1 MTISPP
7 RTRTTCLLAALLG
20 IAAAALSFA
29 QPNAPSRP
37 PTLAQPAPVEDAGN
51 ADLAILLKGVRE
63 IASPGVPGPVAV
75 WGPNAFAVA
84 TGQYS
89 NTRAPVVAAA
99 RVGGQTDPAINQ
111 GGRVVIFGHS
121 AYLDAKTAAAG
132 DTGTLLS
139 NAARW
144 VSPRNASA
152 QTKTRVGVVGGG
164 GGGGGEGDLGSV
176 LGAGFEI
183 VRLGRADWTQTS
195 VDILVFPGGDLSAD
209 QVEALQAHLRSGKGA
224 LIAATGWGWCQL
236 NGGKPIV
243 LSGFSK
249 ALAPFGLG
257 WTERTL
263 ETDTRERY
271 LTRSAPAPLLHAVVA
286 FDALNDH
293 DLGKR
298 PLAPAEV
305 DQAVAS
311 VELAAQ
317 ILPKADTAL
326 RPRLDQRLKTL
337 EGELVPTRKNPL
349 TNKQPLRRV
358 LLTHQIASIMQ
369 SPRQARTAHPAAA
382 EFPGLAPVDAPR
394 VARAVDINTAIPD
407 WQSTGTYAS
416 AGETITIA
424 IPETALDA
432 GLKVRIGCHTDALW
446 HKDHWDRCPDVSWDF
461 KITAAQT
468 EIATPFGGLVYIE
481 VPKGCKA
488 GVVAARISNIVD
500 APLFVAGKT
509 SLEDWRAR
517 IRNFPAPWAEIAS
530 GKIIVTV
537 PSSHVRTLDD
547 PEALMRIWDE
557 VADAA
562 ADLAARPRERARP
575 ERYVADVQISAGY
588 MHSGYP
594 IMTHLDAADDMVS
607 AAALRKGTWG
617 LYHEL
622 GHNHQN
628 ADWTFGGT
636 GEVTVNL
643 FSMYIIEKVCNV
655 RHGQTHE
662 AFKNRERSIGVHL
675 AQGAP
680 FEKWKSDPFLA
691 LYMYCQLEEAF
702 GWDAFKTVFTEYR
715 DLPKDERPKTDEQK
729 RDQWMVRF
737 SRTVGKNLGPFFQAW
752 GVPTSERARAS
763 IKDLPVWM
771 PPEFPPN

>member
-1 MTISPP
+1 MTTMRRRVLIGCVLATLLGGVCALSTARAQPTSASPKKP
-7 RTRTTCLLAALLG
+7 APTPVDDTGNPDLAA
-20 IAAAALSFA
+20 
-29 QPNAPSRP
+29 
-37 PTLAQPAPVEDAGN
+37 
-51 ADLAILLKGVRE
+51 LLKGVRE

-75 WGPNAFAVA
+75 WGPDAFAVA

-99 RVGGQTDPAINQ
+99 RVGES
-111 GGRVVIFGHS
+111 GRVVIFGHS

-132 DTGTLLS
+132 DTGTLLA

-144 VSPRNASA
+144 VSRRDAAPE
-152 QTKTRVGVVGGG
+152 TKTRVGVVGGNDTLGGVLG
-164 GGGGGEGDLGSV
+164 GG
-176 LGAGFEI
+176 FE
-183 VRLGRADWTQTS
+183 VVGLPRADWTLTF
-195 VDILVFPGGDLSAD
+195 VDVLVFPGGDLTAK

-224 LIAATGWGWCQL
+224 LVAATGWGWCQL

-271 LTRSAPAPLLHAVVA
+271 LMRSAPAPLLHATAA
-286 FDALNDH
+286 FDALNEH
-293 DLGKR
+293 DAGMRTLS
-298 PLAPAEV
+298 PAEV

-317 ILPKADTAL
+317 ILPNADTVL

-369 SPRQARTAHPAAA
+369 SPRQARIAHPAAA
-382 EFPGLAPVDAPR
+382 EFPGLAPTDAPR
-394 VARAVDINTAIPD
+394 VSRTIDINTAIPD
-407 WQSTGTYAS
+407 WQSTGTYAN

-424 IPETALDA
+424 IPESAIDA

-446 HKDHWDRCPDVSWDF
+446 HKDHWDRCPDVSWDVR
-461 KITAAQT
+461 ITGAQT

-481 VPKGCKA
+481 VPKGCAA
-488 GVVAARISNIVD
+488 GVVAAKISNIVD

-509 SLEDWRAR
+509 SLEDWRSR
-517 IRNFPAPWAEIAS
+517 IRNAPAPWAEIAS

-537 PSSHVRTLDD
+537 PSAHIRILDD
-547 PEALMRIWDE
+547 PEALMRVWDE

-562 ADLAARPRERARP
+562 ADLAARPRDRDRP
-575 ERYVADVQISAGY
+575 ERFVADVQISAGY

-607 AAALRKGTWG
+607 VAALRKGTWG

-622 GHNHQN
+622 GHHHQS

-702 GWDAFKTVFTEYR
+702 GWDTFKKVFAEYR
-715 DLPKDERPKTDEQK
+715 DLPKEERPKTDEQK

-737 SRTVGKNLGPFFQAW
+737 SRAVGKNLGPFFQAW

>member
-1 MTISPP
+1 MT
-7 RTRTTCLLAALLG
+7 TTKRSTLTGVVLGALLAVG
-20 IAAAALSFA
+20 IAVHAAEGRALPKA
-29 QPNAPSRP
+29 GTQPTQA
-37 PTLAQPAPVEDAGN
+37 PAPVHDAGN
-51 ADLAILLKGVRE
+51 ADLAALLDGVHE

-75 WGPNAFAVA
+75 WGEGAFAVV
-84 TGQYS
+84 TGRYG

-99 RVGGQTDPAINQ
+99 RVRKVGHGGAGGGGAI
-111 GGRVVIFGHS
+111 GRVVIFGHS
-121 AYLDAKTAAAG
+121 GYLDAKTAAAG
-132 DTGTLLS
+132 DTSKLIF
-139 NAARW
+139 NAVRW
-144 VSPRNASA
+144 VSPT
-152 QTKTRVGVVGGG
+152 QTGKGEKTRVGVVGGE
-164 GGGGGEGDLGSV
+164 GEFGSI
-176 LGAGFEI
+176 LGADFETI
-183 VRLGRADWTQTS
+183 RLSRADMSHMS
-195 VDILVFPGGDLSAD
+195 VDILVFPGGDLNPE
-209 QVEALQAHLRSGKGA
+209 QIEALRAHLHSGKGA

-236 NGGKPIV
+236 NGGKPIA
-243 LSGFSK
+243 LSGFNK

-271 LTRSAPAPLLHAVVA
+271 LARSTPAPLLHAAAA
-286 FDALNDH
+286 FEALDQQERGTRTLTA
-293 DLGKR
+293 D
-298 PLAPAEV
+298 ETE
-305 DQAVAS
+305 QAVAS

-317 ILPKADTAL
+317 ILPSSDTAL
-326 RPRLDQRLKTL
+326 KPILDDRLKSL
-337 EGELVPTRKNPL
+337 ASELVPTKKKPL
-349 TNKQPLRRV
+349 TTKQPLRRV

-369 SPRQARTAHPAAA
+369 SPSNARAAHPAAA
-382 EFPGLAPVDAPR
+382 EFPGVLAAEIPR
-394 VARAVDINTAIPD
+394 VSRTIDINTAVPD
-407 WQSTGTYAS
+407 WHSTGAYAN
-416 AGETITIA
+416 AGETITVEL
-424 IPETALDA
+424 PEAAANA

-446 HKDHWDRCPDVSWDF
+446 SKDHWDRCPDVSWDF
-461 KITAAQT
+461 KLTGAHT
-468 EIATPFGGLVYIE
+468 DLATPFGGLVYIE
-481 VPKGCKA
+481 VPKNCKA
-488 GVVAARISNIVD
+488 GIVAAKLSNIVE
-500 APLFVAGKT
+500 APLFIAGKT
-509 SLEDWRAR
+509 SLEDWRSR
-517 IRNFPAPWAEIAS
+517 IRTAPAPWAEIAS

-537 PSSHVRTLDD
+537 PASHIRTLDD
-547 PEALMRIWDE
+547 PEALMRVWDQ

-562 ADLAARPRERARP
+562 ADLATRPRDRARP

-622 GHNHQN
+622 GHNHQS

-643 FSMYIIEKVCNV
+643 FSMYIIEKVCNI

-675 AQGAP
+675 AKGAP

-702 GWDAFKTVFTEYR
+702 GWDAFKKVFAEYR